1 VSPPSSDV
9 VAPPPALMRRV
20 TFAAAIGNTIE
31 TYDYAVYGFLTV
43 VLAKLFFP
51 GSQPGVALLSA
62 FAVFGVAFVVRP
74 LGSLLFGSIAD
85 RIGRRPSLVATLV
98 LMAGATTLIG
108 LLPTAGTIGI
118 WAPVLLVV
126 LRLLQ
131 GLAAGGEYGTAM
143 TYAAEFT
150 PQARRGAM
158 TSRVQIGSIA
168 SLLLAAGIV
177 LLLNGVLTPEAMAS
191 WGWRVP
197 FLLALPLGLIG
208 FYIRVRLEESP
219 EFRALEQAGEV
230 AQSPAKE
237 SFSRHWKLIVLVFG
251 IAAFQQIGYY
261 VAFTYTQSYIIQ
273 LGFTQGQATLATVV
287 SIAVAVVLVAV
298 GGPLSDRWGRWP
310 MLLTLSALMLVTAY
324 PLFTALSSAKSLPVV
339 VLVTVLMGV
348 VPALYTSVAPATY
361 IEVVPAKVR
370 ATVFAVGFALAAALL
385 GGPAL
390 YVSQFLVEATGDN
403 RSPAYFLMF
412 GAVLSLVAALVVRR
426 RRPQGLIVDRG
437 EADRVEADG
446 GEPAGEQPAHASEGV

>member
-1 VSPPSSDV
+1 MSSISNS
-9 VAPPPALMRRV
+9 ATPPPALMRRV

-31 TYDYAVYGFLTV
+31 TYDYAVYGFLTI

-51 GSQPGVALLSA
+51 DSQPGVALLSA

-98 LMAGATTLIG
+98 LMALATTAIG
-108 LLPTAGTIGI
+108 LLPTAASVGV
-118 WAPVLLVV
+118 WAPILLVGC
-126 LRLLQ
+126 RLLQ

-150 PQARRGAM
+150 PQRKRGAM
-158 TSRVQIGSIA
+158 TSRVQIGSVA
-168 SLLLAAGIV
+168 SLLLAAGMV
-177 LLLNGVLTPEAMAS
+177 LLLNAILTPAQLET
-191 WGWRVP
+191 WGWRIP
-197 FLLALPLGLIG
+197 FLIALPLGLIG
-208 FYIRVRLEESP
+208 LWIRATLEESP
-219 EFRALEQAGEV
+219 EFRALEQRGAV
-230 AQSPAKE
+230 TSSPAKE
-237 SFSRHWKLIVLVFG
+237 SFVKHWRLIVLVFG

-261 VAFTYTQSYIIQ
+261 VAFTYAQSYIIQ
-273 LGFTQGQATLATVV
+273 LGFTQKQATLATVI

-310 MLLTLSALMLVTAY
+310 MLLWLSAAMLVLAY
-324 PLFTALSSAKSLPVV
+324 PLFAALSSATSLAAVV
-339 VLVTVLMGV
+339 FFTVLLGV

-361 IEVVPAKVR
+361 IEVVPARVR

-390 YVSQFLVEATGDN
+390 YVSQFLVRLTGDN
-403 RSPAYFLMF
+403 RAPAYFLMF
-412 GAVLSLVAALVVRR
+412 GALVSLVAALVVRR
-426 RRPQGLIVDRG
+426 QRPQVLAPDLAV
-437 EADRVEADG
+437 AAADG
-446 GEPAGEQPAHASEGV
+446 VPTARSQQGV

>member
-1 VSPPSSDV
+1 MSSISNSTP
-9 VAPPPALMRRV
+9 PPPALMRRV

-98 LMAGATTLIG
+98 LMALATTAIG
-108 LLPTAGTIGI
+108 LLPTAASVGV
-118 WAPVLLVV
+118 WAPILLVGC
-126 LRLLQ
+126 RLLQ

-150 PQARRGAM
+150 PQHRRGAM
-158 TSRVQIGSIA
+158 TSRVQIGSVA
-168 SLLLAAGIV
+168 SLLLAAGMV
-177 LLLNGVLTPEAMAS
+177 LLLNAVLTLAEMEA
-191 WGWRVP
+191 WGWRIP
-197 FLLALPLGLIG
+197 FLIALPLGLIG
-208 FYIRVRLEESP
+208 LWIRATLEESP
-219 EFRALEQAGEV
+219 EFRALEQRGAV
-230 AQSPAKE
+230 TSSPAKE
-237 SFSRHWKLIVLVFG
+237 SFARHWRLIVLVFG

-261 VAFTYTQSYIIQ
+261 VAFTYAQSYIIQ
-273 LGFTQGQATLATVV
+273 LGFTQKQATLATVI
-287 SIAVAVVLVAV
+287 SIAVAIVLVAV

-310 MLLTLSALMLVTAY
+310 MLLWLSAAMLVLAY
-324 PLFTALSSAKSLPVV
+324 PLFAALSSATSLTAVV
-339 VLVTVLMGV
+339 FFTVLLGV

-361 IEVVPAKVR
+361 IEVVPARVR

-390 YVSQFLVEATGDN
+390 YVSQFLVRLTGDN
-403 RSPAYFLMF
+403 RAPAYFLMF
-412 GAVLSLVAALVVRR
+412 GALISLVAALVVRR
-426 RRPQGLIVDRG
+426 QRPQSLAPDLAV
-437 EADRVEADG
+437 ASAADG
-446 GEPAGEQPAHASEGV
+446 APDRSQQGV

>member
-1 VSPPSSDV
+1 MSSISNSTP
-9 VAPPPALMRRV
+9 PPPALMRRV

-98 LMAGATTLIG
+98 LMALATTAIG
-108 LLPTAGTIGI
+108 LLPTAASVGV
-118 WAPVLLVV
+118 WAPILLVGC
-126 LRLLQ
+126 RLLQ

-150 PQARRGAM
+150 PQHRRGAM
-158 TSRVQIGSIA
+158 TSRVQIGSVA
-168 SLLLAAGIV
+168 SLLLAAGMV
-177 LLLNGVLTPEAMAS
+177 LLLNAVLTLAEMEA
-191 WGWRVP
+191 WGWRIP
-197 FLLALPLGLIG
+197 FLIALPLGLIG
-208 FYIRVRLEESP
+208 LWIRATLEESP
-219 EFRALEQAGEV
+219 EFRALEQRGAV
-230 AQSPAKE
+230 TSSPAKE
-237 SFSRHWKLIVLVFG
+237 SFARHWRLIVLVFG

-261 VAFTYTQSYIIQ
+261 VAFTYAQSYIIQ
-273 LGFTQGQATLATVV
+273 LGFTQKQATLATVI
-287 SIAVAVVLVAV
+287 SIAVAIVLVAV

-310 MLLTLSALMLVTAY
+310 MLLWLSAAMLVLAY
-324 PLFTALSSAKSLPVV
+324 PLFAALSSATSLTAVV
-339 VLVTVLMGV
+339 FFTVLLGV

-361 IEVVPAKVR
+361 IEVVPARVR

-390 YVSQFLVEATGDN
+390 YVSQFLVRLTGDN
-403 RSPAYFLMF
+403 RAPAYFLMF
-412 GAVLSLVAALVVRR
+412 GALISLVAALVVRR
-426 RRPQGLIVDRG
+426 QRPQILAPDLAV
-437 EADRVEADG
+437 ASAADG
-446 GEPAGEQPAHASEGV
+446 APDRSQQGV

>member
-1 VSPPSSDV
+1 MSSISNSTP
-9 VAPPPALMRRV
+9 PPPALMRRV

-98 LMAGATTLIG
+98 LMALATTAIG
-108 LLPTAGTIGI
+108 LLPTAASVGV
-118 WAPVLLVV
+118 WAPILLVGC
-126 LRLLQ
+126 RLLQ

-150 PQARRGAM
+150 PQHRRGAM
-158 TSRVQIGSIA
+158 TSRVQIGSVA
-168 SLLLAAGIV
+168 SLLLAAGMV
-177 LLLNGVLTPEAMAS
+177 LLLNAVLTPAEMEM
-191 WGWRVP
+191 WGWRIP
-197 FLLALPLGLIG
+197 FLIALPLGLIG
-208 FYIRVRLEESP
+208 LWIRATLEESP
-219 EFRALEQAGEV
+219 EFRALEQRGAV
-230 AQSPAKE
+230 TSSPAKE
-237 SFSRHWKLIVLVFG
+237 SFARHWRLIVLVFG

-261 VAFTYTQSYIIQ
+261 VAFTYAQSYIIQ
-273 LGFTQGQATLATVV
+273 LGFTQKQATLATVI
-287 SIAVAVVLVAV
+287 SIAVAIVLVAV

-310 MLLTLSALMLVTAY
+310 MLLWLSAAMLVLAY
-324 PLFTALSSAKSLPVV
+324 PLFAALSSATSLTAVV
-339 VLVTVLMGV
+339 FFTVLLGV

-361 IEVVPAKVR
+361 IEVVPARVR

-390 YVSQFLVEATGDN
+390 YVSQFLVRLTGDN
-403 RSPAYFLMF
+403 RAPAYFLMF
-412 GAVLSLVAALVVRR
+412 GALISLVAALVVRR
-426 RRPQGLIVDRG
+426 QRPQSLAPDLAV
-437 EADRVEADG
+437 ASAADG
-446 GEPAGEQPAHASEGV
+446 APDRSQQGV

>member
-1 VSPPSSDV
+1 VPSIPSGPA
-9 VAPPPALMRRV
+9 APPPALMRRV

-43 VLAKLFFP
+43 VLSKLFFP
-51 GSQPGVALLSA
+51 GSQPGVALLAA

-85 RIGRRPSLVATLV
+85 RVGRRPSLVATLV
-98 LMAGATTLIG
+98 LMAGATTIIG
-108 LLPTAGTIGI
+108 LLPTAETVGV
-118 WAPVLLVV
+118 WAPILLVV
-126 LRLLQ
+126 MRLLQ

-143 TYAAEFT
+143 TFAAEFT
-150 PQARRGAM
+150 PQNRRGAM

-168 SLLLAAGIV
+168 SLLLAAGAV
-177 LLLNGVLTPEAMAS
+177 LLLSAVLTPEAMAS

-208 FYIRVRLEESP
+208 FYIRARLEESP
-219 EFRALEQAGEV
+219 EFRTLEQAGEV
-230 AQSPAKE
+230 SQSPAKE
-237 SFSRHWKLIVLVFG
+237 SFTRYGKLIVLVFG
-251 IAAFQQIGYY
+251 VAAFQQIGYY
-261 VAFTYTQSYIIQ
+261 VAFTYAQSYIIQ

-310 MLLTLSALMLVTAY
+310 MLLVLSAVMLVTAY
-324 PLFTALSSAKSLPVV
+324 PFFAALSSAKSLPLV
-339 VLVTVLMGV
+339 VLVTVAMGI

-361 IEVVPAKVR
+361 IEVAPAKVR

-390 YVSQFLVEATGDN
+390 YISQFLVEATGDN
-403 RSPAYFLMF
+403 RAPAYFLMF
-412 GAVLSLVAALVVRR
+412 GALLSLIAALFVRR
-426 RRPQGLIVDRG
+426 RRPQGLVVDR
-437 EADRVEADG
+437 
-446 GEPAGEQPAHASEGV
+446 GEPAGEPPLDREPEGV